1 MSDMT
6 IEQMRDLM
14 ARLDRLRAISAERE
28 AASADST
35 AANKRWN
42 AARERF
48 AAEHAAI
55 VEIYG
60 EGRAPIW
67 LESLHGPRKATP

>member
-1 MSDMT
+1 MNDMS
-6 IEQMRDLM
+6 IEQMRDLT

-28 AASADST
+28 AASADSA

-42 AARERF
+42 AAREKF
-48 AAEHAAI
+48 ATEYAAI

-60 EGRAPIW
+60 EDRAPIW
-67 LESLHGPRKATP
+67 LESIHGPRKVTP

>member
-1 MSDMT
+1 MNDMN
-6 IEQMRDLM
+6 IEQMRDLT
-14 ARLDRLRAISAERE
+14 ARLNKLRAISAERE

-42 AARERF
+42 VAREEF

-55 VEIYG
+55 VEMYG
-60 EGRAPIW
+60 EDRAPIW
-67 LESLHGPRKATP
+67 LESLHGPRKQS